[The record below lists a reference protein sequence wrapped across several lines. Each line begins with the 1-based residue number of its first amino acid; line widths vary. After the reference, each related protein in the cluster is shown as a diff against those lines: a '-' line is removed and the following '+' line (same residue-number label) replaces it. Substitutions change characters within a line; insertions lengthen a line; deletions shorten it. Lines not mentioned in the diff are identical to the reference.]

1 MKFKYLVFNI
11 FLFTSLIIGLKLEAQ
26 EKSLA
31 FTGGE
36 TLTYVAKY
44 TWGSVNTDIGEAV
57 VSLQYVEE
65 QGREPIFISK
75 VNGRTFRFFDVF
87 FKVRDYYESR
97 FRASDI
103 TPIFFYRD
111 ISEGKYK
118 MKNTFSFLPNNIIKS
133 RVQRMDDPPRDSIL
147 KAKPLTFDILTLF
160 YYSRNLPFS
169 EKEIGVVQPV
179 SFVIDGEIFNIY
191 FRFLGKEN
199 KKIEGLGHHKTLKF
213 AAKVIA
219 GEVFNGKEEMTIW
232 VSDDYNKVPLYFES
246 PIIVGKVSGRL
257 KRYSG
262 LKYPLSSKL

>member
-11 FLFTSLIIGLKLEAQ
+11 FLFTALISGLKLEAQ

-31 FTGGE
+31 FTDGE

-103 TPIFFYRD
+103 SPIYFYRD
-111 ISEGKYK
+111 INEGKYK
-118 MKNTFSFLPNNIIKS
+118 MKNTFSFLPNNTIKA
-133 RVQRMDDPPRDSIL
+133 RIQRMDDHPKDTIL
-147 KAKPLTFDILTLF
+147 KAKPQTFDILTLF
-160 YYSRNLPFS
+160 YHSRNLAFS
-169 EKEIGVVQPV
+169 EVEIGVNQPI
-179 SFVIDGEIFNIY
+179 SFVIDGELYNIY
-191 FRFLGKEN
+191 FRFLGREN

-246 PIIVGKVSGRL
+246 PIIVGEVSGRL